1 MGSDAESERL
11 GVATALERTR
21 VLESVLHQAILDT
34 HEVSGDPSLD
44 ADSAEIERESLLAVN
59 EQLGLLALKLRQY
72 GQLGL
77 HEHTKKT
84 TVLSELDELRRDL
97 ITVSY
102 TSQHAIVVAKGALR
116 EVRKFAEM
124 RSEIDLSD
132 DDSEDSFSD
141 VRSNIDDSD
150 DVMYLAYTKSP
161 VKKQINLQSRTAAP
175 LPGSLKTSSSAT
187 SEQRRELEEALT
199 RAEAALSKTHSG
211 QRRVLDSTAQTQLTQ
226 RRMSHTV
233 NQQRS
238 GQTLQTV
245 QEVAVSPQKGH
256 MLRKSSIERSLEK
269 ELPERQRQSSCS
281 LDSAA
286 NQALQQSSAPEG
298 RQSQQPP
305 RASTCEDV
313 SDASSIGSIAT
324 FADSPTKDLSCQ
336 LQSKQTDTLC
346 DTTPVS
352 PFKGFGTRRQGSE
365 AETTFDD
372 SACSEDT
379 LQLAAWRPL
388 SSKNED
394 THEVMNEHR
403 DGSTHSISSS
413 SSRASHEGDS
423 ASSVTSSDNLRI
435 SRLNSQPSK
444 VQNAQLSTVAT
455 LSKENDVKAQA
466 LSAADRALDSLRGR
480 YGKASSIAHSSAGNM
495 TDPSSDDKPVVD
507 DANDTA
513 PMKADVKAD
522 DHVDDK
528 TDSATEFNEKAP
540 ALPQEANQSAVVTRS
555 AAQHDYGVHAVAP
568 AIARDSLAGQS
579 ISSDRTFTSS
589 IASER
594 PYLEAP
600 GLPQRRDRHKAEPQ
614 PSRHDTYSDDELI
627 VRGTLHRDDRANRK
641 AKPGKHH
648 KRRVFLG
655 LAAGLVTGAA
665 ALVSPALQS
674 PAREEWKREVCER
687 LTRLQTPQQ
696 LMSGIRRKGQ
706 PASNGSTSKAL
717 NSSRAK
723 TSRLFDKYPDEDLG
737 RG

>member
-1 MGSDAESERL
+1 MLCS
-11 GVATALERTR
+11 
-21 VLESVLHQAILDT
+21 
-34 HEVSGDPSLD
+34 
-44 ADSAEIERESLLAVN
+44 

-124 RSEIDLSD
+124 RSETDISD

-141 VRSNIDDSD
+141 VRSNIDDLD
-150 DVMYLAYTKSP
+150 DVMHLAYTKSP
-161 VKKQINLQSRTAAP
+161 AKKQISLQIRTAAP
-175 LPGSLKTSSSAT
+175 LSGPLKTSSSAT

-199 RAEAALSKTHSG
+199 RAEAALNKTHSS
-211 QRRVLDSTAQTQLTQ
+211 QRRVLGSTTQTQLTQ
-226 RRMSHTV
+226 QRMNRTV
-233 NQQRS
+233 SGQRS

-256 MLRKSSIERSLEK
+256 MLRKSSIERSLER
-269 ELPERQRQSSCS
+269 ELPEQQQQSSCS

-286 NQALQQSSAPEG
+286 HQALQQSSALAE
-298 RQSQQPP
+298 RQSQQLP
-305 RASTCEDV
+305 RASTCEDR
-313 SDASSIGSIAT
+313 SDASSSGSIAT
-324 FADSPTKDLSCQ
+324 FADSPTTDLSRQ

-388 SSKNED
+388 VSKNED
-394 THEVMNEHR
+394 THNVMNEHR
-403 DGSTHSISSS
+403 GGSTHSISSS

-444 VQNAQLSTVAT
+444 VQNAQLLTVAT
-455 LSKENDVKAQA
+455 LSKENNVKQLT
-466 LSAADRALDSLRGR
+466 LSAADRALESLRGR
-480 YGKASSIAHSSAGNM
+480 YGKASDIAHSSVGNM
-495 TDPSSDDKPVVD
+495 TDPSSDEKVD
-507 DANDTA
+507 DNANDKA
-513 PMKADVKAD
+513 HMKADDKAD
-522 DHVDDK
+522 VTADVHVDDT
-528 TDSATEFNEKAP
+528 TDSATDLNEKAL
-540 ALPQEANQSAVVTRS
+540 ALPQQANQSAVVTRAS
-555 AAQHDYGVHAVAP
+555 ARHDYGVHAVVP

-589 IASER
+589 LASER
-594 PYLEAP
+594 PYFDAP
-600 GLPQRRDRHKAEPQ
+600 GFPQRRDRHKAEPQ
-614 PSRHDTYSDDELI
+614 PSRYDTYSDDGLI
-627 VRGTLHRDDRANRK
+627 VRGTLHREDRANRK
-641 AKPGKHH
+641 AKPRKHH

-696 LMSGIRRKGQ
+696 LMSGIRRKSQ
-706 PASNGSTSKAL
+706 TASNGSTSKAL
-717 NSSRAK
+717 SSSRAK